1 MPTEK
6 IPCTECGGS
15 GKATHPREIEAL
27 RNRMENIRAA
37 MAEDDGVKLQQ
48 YLHPKPPDW
57 VLRGRVYQ
65 QTPGILGSAGRS
77 HAKSKGAHAVR
88 GLTAWVKELE
98 AKQDPCEH
106 CAGAG
111 EIQHRTLAWE
121 VIEGVVAV
129 GPDGTESALSS
140 RSWRCRVPGGWLVQ
154 MTESHNN
161 GVGMGLTFVPDP
173 DHTWVP

>member
-15 GKATHPREIEAL
+15 GKATHPREIAAL
-27 RNRMENIRAA
+27 RTRIENIKAA
-37 MAEDDGVKLQQ
+37 MAENDEAKLQAN
-48 YLHPKPPDW
+48 LDPKPPA
-57 VLRGRVYQ
+57 RVYKKRSVLHRNRKD
-65 QTPGILGSAGRS
+65 PLGGHQMQVQGRD
-77 HAKSKGAHAVR
+77 ALQ
-88 GLTAWVKELE
+88 GLAAWVKELE
-98 AKQDPCEH
+98 AQQDPCER

-161 GVGMGLTFVPDP
+161 GIGMGLTFVPDP
-173 DHTWVP
+173 DHTWAP